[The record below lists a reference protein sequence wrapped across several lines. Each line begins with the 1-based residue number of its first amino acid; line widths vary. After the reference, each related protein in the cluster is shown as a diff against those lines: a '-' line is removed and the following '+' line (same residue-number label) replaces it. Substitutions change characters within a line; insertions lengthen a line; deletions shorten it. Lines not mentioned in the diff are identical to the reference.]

1 MVQATGSTGASVSPA
16 TRPQCDGSISCGDN
30 ADGYSMAVDLGDLVL
45 YLEAEVSPPGNDLF
59 ADTLDDEWIV
69 RLANGFWNARL
80 DGILEG
86 YVEAEGEITP
96 VSGDTDMPRD
106 LQQVIVFYAAY
117 ETILLALR
125 TLNTTFRAVAGPVEF
140 ETGQSAQVLRDIAQA
155 LKDKRNL
162 LLSRLSDLGM
172 TTDYVIDS
180 IVARQDSLLAGVTTW
195 VAH

>member
-1 MVQATGSTGASVSPA
+1 
-16 TRPQCDGSISCGDN
+16 
-30 ADGYSMAVDLGDLVL
+30 MAVDLGDLVL